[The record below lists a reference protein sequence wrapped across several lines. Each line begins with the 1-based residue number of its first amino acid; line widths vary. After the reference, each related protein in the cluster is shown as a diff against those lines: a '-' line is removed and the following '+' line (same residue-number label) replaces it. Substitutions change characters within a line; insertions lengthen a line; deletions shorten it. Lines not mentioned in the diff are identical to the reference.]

1 MLQDMEKQEDSDSLM
16 PIKKE
21 RKAMYAVK
29 RDIYQGS
36 DGVQVD
42 SLSSVKG
49 FVELSE
55 AERIAANCGGRVI
68 RIIPKP
74 KRVIKPVK
82 NNQKWMRGENK

>member
-1 MLQDMEKQEDSDSLM
+1 
-16 PIKKE
+16 
-21 RKAMYAVK
+21 MYAVK

-49 FVELSE
+49 FVELSD
-55 AERIAANCGGRVI
+55 AERIAENYGGRVI
-68 RIIPKP
+68 HIIPKP

-82 NNQKWMRGENK
+82 PNQEWMRGENK